1 MIGEN
6 VLLYPESGALLR
18 RTLRISALYSNRI
31 TLVSSGANSEL
42 LKNFRGTLIDSDWKE
57 SSAMVRA
64 ADYCRYAIEAGDDI
78 EVLRSEGLISEPT
91 FGADYSTR
99 THSDRLIVLLRDQF
113 DSYGADLMELRE
125 ELQAALIASPS
136 NLFDF
141 IYMLAL
147 GEKSLPEHL
156 GLIDRG
162 GWVWLAAYLGFVAAI
177 SESRGEVATTCTP
190 ELMALLPKVR
200 HIFSSPMRRGT
211 QGLVERRNAINKR
224 LMLRVFDRYLPT
236 CENLP
241 MHEILNLRRKRRA
254 ELEALHVALVS
265 IATEINIQ
273 ATEEEIELQVADLTA
288 RKVDPGVRDLEA
300 VLQESKLEAIK
311 KIGKSSDSAI
321 GAGVSV
327 VLNLLL
333 GAGVDASAASALLG
347 GALVPLATEA
357 VERAKIRTKSPWSVL
372 LRFRSLAR

>member
-18 RTLRISALYSNRI
+18 RALRISALYSNRI
-31 TLVSSGANSEL
+31 TLVSSGANAEFL
-42 LKNFRGTLIDSDWKE
+42 ENIRGTLIDSEWKNPVL
-57 SSAMVRA
+57 VRA
-64 ADYCRYAIEAGDDI
+64 SDYCRYAIEAADDI
-78 EVLRSEGLISEPT
+78 EVLRSEGIISEPT
-91 FGADYSTR
+91 FVADDSTR
-99 THSDRLIVLLRDQF
+99 THSDRLIVLLRDEF

-125 ELQAALIASPS
+125 ELQNALIASPP

-141 IYMLAL
+141 LYILA
-147 GEKSLPEHL
+147 GGGKNLPEHL
-156 GLIDRG
+156 ELFDKG
-162 GWVWLAAYLGFVAAI
+162 GWVWLAAYLGFVAALT
-177 SESRGEVATTCTP
+177 ESRGEVATTCTP

-200 HIFSSPMRRGT
+200 HMFSSPKRQGI
-211 QGLVERRNAINKR
+211 QGLVERRRAINKR

-236 CENLP
+236 CENLS

-265 IATEINIQ
+265 IATEINIH

-300 VLQESKLEAIK
+300 VLKESKLEAIK
-311 KIGKSSDSAI
+311 KIGKSSESAI

-333 GAGVDASAASALLG
+333 GAGVDVSAASALLG
-347 GALVPLATEA
+347 GALVPVATEA

-372 LRFRSLAR
+372 LRFRSLAG